1 MLNLPQSIGLVRGVA
16 IAVSMVIRYG
26 ILGLPSLVL
35 EKRKK
40 LSCQS
45 YHKVLD

>member
-1 MLNLPQSIGLVRGVA
+1 MSKLPQNIGLVRGVA
-16 IAVSMVIRYG
+16 IAMNMVIGYG

-40 LSCQS
+40 LSC
-45 YHKVLD
+45 